1 MKEEIVELEVEMRD
15 AGSGMRDA
23 LRDEIGDLLFAVVNI
38 ARKLAID
45 PRVALERANDK
56 FRGRF
61 EAVER
66 LARERGVD
74 VGRASLEALDRLWEE
89 AKAADSHGHSL

>member
-1 MKEEIVELEVEMRD
+1 MQKVHEEIVELEVEMRD
-15 AGSGMRDA
+15 AGSGMRDS
-23 LRDEIGDLLFAVVNI
+23 LRDEIGDLLFAIVNL

-56 FRGRF
+56 FRRRF

-66 LARERGVD
+66 LAAERGVD
-74 VGRASLEALDRLWEE
+74 VGRASLEDLDRLWDEV
-89 AKAADSHGHSL
+89 KTRD